1 MRPHPTLEDHD
12 LDKLECILPTA
23 FLAKWV
29 YNILKDFLLFLPMK
43 KITTIMVLTDPL
55 DHDLNKLVN
64 TLSKGASIQVSAILT
79 N

>member
-1 MRPHPTLEDHD
+1 
-12 LDKLECILPTA
+12 
-23 FLAKWV
+23 
-29 YNILKDFLLFLPMK
+29 
-43 KITTIMVLTDPL
+43 MVLTDPL